1 MTEPANV
8 TDNPERSRF
17 ELDVNGQTVFANY
30 RRQGETV
37 IITHVE
43 APVALRGTGASGRL
57 MQGIVEILQQR
68 NEKVVPLCSYAA
80 AWLKRKP
87 EYAGLLAP

>member
-1 MTEPANV
+1 MTDPAYV
-8 TDNPERSRF
+8 TDNPDRSRF
-17 ELDVNGQTVFANY
+17 ELDVSGQIVFANY

-57 MQGIVEILQQR
+57 MEGIARMLQAR

-87 EYAGLLAP
+87 EYAGLLT

>member
-43 APVALRGTGASGRL
+43 APVALRGSGAAGRL
-57 MQGIVEILQQR
+57 MQGIVELLQQR

-87 EYAGLLAP
+87 EHAGLLA

>member
-8 TDNPERSRF
+8 TDNPDRNRF
-17 ELDVNGQTVFANY
+17 ELDVNGQIVFANY

-37 IITHVE
+37 VITHVE
-43 APVALRGTGASGRL
+43 APVALRGSGAAGRL
-57 MQGIVEILQQR
+57 MQGIVQILQQR

-87 EYAGLLAP
+87 EYAGLLA

>member
-43 APVALRGTGASGRL
+43 APVTLRGTGASGRL

-87 EYAGLLAP
+87 EYAGIIG

>member
-8 TDNPERSRF
+8 TDNPDRSRF
-17 ELDVNGQTVFANY
+17 ELDVNGQIVFANY

-43 APVALRGTGASGRL
+43 APVALRGSGAAGRL
-57 MQGIVEILQQR
+57 MQGIVGILRQR

-87 EYAGLLAP
+87 EHAGLLA